1 MKRALVAI
9 ALAMSAA
16 GCQLPGGAPSS
27 GGFTV
32 SAEFTDVLDL
42 VPQAAVKVND
52 VTVGSV
58 TGIELHGWTAVVR
71 MRVDDHVK
79 LPDNTIAAIRQSSL
93 LGEKFVDLAAP
104 VQDPQGTLDAGDV
117 IPLER
122 TRRGAEVEEVL
133 AALGLL
139 LNGGGLAQL
148 KTINAEVGHA
158 LGGREADAKSALREL
173 DKFVAALD
181 AQKDDIVRAL
191 DALDRLTRQL
201 ADQTDTI
208 GRAIDALEPGLT
220 VLAGQREQLTA
231 ALVALRDLGSV
242 GKRVI
247 DQSKADTVA
256 SLKALQ
262 PTLDQLVR
270 AGDALPK
277 GLDMMLSYPF
287 PPNVQKAISG
297 DYVRLHITLD
307 LDAATIL
314 SNLVAKGT
322 TPGTPTTPTTPGLPL
337 PSLPPI
343 LPSLPPILP
352 TTLPSIL
359 PSGILPSG
367 GLLPSGILPGL
378 SLSAPVVTW
387 EYDPSTGEIAGVA
400 GGLQEILVGRTT

>member
-1 MKRALVAI
+1 VKRAFVMI
-9 ALAMSAA
+9 ALAMSVA

-58 TGIELHGWTAVVR
+58 TGVELHGWTAVVK
-71 MRVDDHVK
+71 MRVDDKVR
-79 LPDNTIAAIRQSSL
+79 LPDNALASIRQSSL

-104 VQDPQGTLDAGDV
+104 AQDPQGSLGDGDV
-117 IPLER
+117 IPLAR
-122 TRRGAEVEEVL
+122 TKRGAEVEEVL

-148 KTINAEVGHA
+148 KTINAEVGKA
-158 LGGREADAKSALREL
+158 LGGREADAKSALHEL
-173 DKFVAALD
+173 DTFVAALD

-191 DALDRLTRQL
+191 DALDRLTQQL
-201 ADQTDTI
+201 AAQTDTI
-208 GRAIDALEPGLT
+208 GRAVDALEPGLT

-247 DQSKADTVA
+247 DQSKADTLA

-307 LDAATIL
+307 LDAASIL

-322 TPGTPTTPTTPGLPL
+322 TPGTPTVPTVPGLPL

-367 GLLPSGILPGL
+367 LLPSGLLPGL
-378 SLSAPVVTW
+378 PLSAPVVTW
-387 EYDPSTGEIAGVA
+387 EYDPETGEIAGVT
-400 GGLQEILVGRTT
+400 GGLREILAGRAT

>member
-1 MKRALVAI
+1 MRRALIAI
-9 ALAMSAA
+9 ALALSTA
-16 GCQLPGGAPSS
+16 GCQLPGGSPAT

-58 TGIELHGWTAVVR
+58 TGVELHGWTAVVR
-71 MRVDDHVK
+71 MRVDDAVK
-79 LPDNTIAAIRQSSL
+79 LPDNAIAAIRQSSL

-104 VQDPQGTLDAGDV
+104 VENPQGTLGDGDV

-122 TRRGAEVEEVL
+122 TKRGAEVEEVL

-148 KTINAEVGHA
+148 KTINTEVGKA
-158 LGGREADAKSALREL
+158 LGGREADAKGALHEL

-181 AQKDDIVRAL
+181 QQKDDIVRAL
-191 DALDRLTRQL
+191 DALDRLTQQL
-201 ADQTDTI
+201 AAQTDTI
-208 GRAIDALEPGLT
+208 GRAVDALEPGLT

-247 DQSKADTVA
+247 DQSKADTLA

-270 AGDALPK
+270 AADALPK

-287 PPNVQKAISG
+287 PPNVQKAIAG

-307 LDAATIL
+307 LDAASIL

-322 TPGTPTTPTTPGLPL
+322 TPGTPTVPGLPPIL

-352 TTLPSIL
+352 TALPSIL
-359 PSGILPSG
+359 PSGLLPS
-367 GLLPSGILPGL
+367 GLLPSGLLPGL
-378 SLSAPVVTW
+378 PLSAPVVTW
-387 EYDPSTGEIAGVA
+387 EYDPETGEIAGVT
-400 GGLQEILVGRTT
+400 GGLQEILVGRPV

>member
-1 MKRALVAI
+1 MVAI
-9 ALAMSAA
+9 ALALCVS
-16 GCQLPGGAPSS
+16 GCQLPGGEPSS
-27 GGFTV
+27 GGFAV

-58 TGIELHGWTAVVR
+58 TGVELHGWTAVVR
-71 MRVDDHVK
+71 MRVADTVQ
-79 LPDNTIAAIRQSSL
+79 LPDNTVAAIRQSSL
-93 LGEKFVDLAAP
+93 LGEKFVALAAP
-104 VQDPQGTLDAGDV
+104 TDSPQGKLGDGDV

-122 TRRGAEVEEVL
+122 TKRGAEVEEVL

-148 KTINAEVGHA
+148 KTINAEVGKA
-158 LGGREADAKSALREL
+158 LGGHEADAKSTLHEL

-191 DALDRLTRQL
+191 DALDRLTKQL
-201 ADQTDTI
+201 AEQTDTI
-208 GRAIDALEPGLT
+208 GRAVDALEPGLT
-220 VLAGQREQLTA
+220 VLAGQRAQLTA

-247 DQSKADTVA
+247 DQSKADTLA

-262 PTLDQLVR
+262 PTLTQLVR

-277 GLDMMLSYPF
+277 GLDLMLSYPF

-297 DYVRLHITLD
+297 DYVRLHLTLD
-307 LDAATIL
+307 LDAASIL
-314 SNLVAKGT
+314 ANLVAKGT
-322 TPGTPTTPTTPGLPL
+322 TPGTPTVPGLPPIL

-352 TTLPSIL
+352 TALPSIL
-359 PSGILPSG
+359 PSGLLPS
-367 GLLPSGILPGL
+367 GLLPSGLLPGL
-378 SLSAPVVTW
+378 PLSAPAVTW
-387 EYDPSTGEIAGVA
+387 EYDPETGEIAGVT
-400 GGLQEILVGRTT
+400 GGLQEILSGRST

>member
-1 MKRALVAI
+1 MRRALIAI
-9 ALAMSAA
+9 AVALTTA

-27 GGFTV
+27 GGFLV

-58 TGIELHGWTAVVR
+58 TGVELHGWTAVVR
-71 MRVDDHVK
+71 MRVADTVK
-79 LPDNTIAAIRQSSL
+79 LPDNAIAAIRQSSL
-93 LGEKFVDLAAP
+93 LGEKFVDLSAP
-104 VQDPQGTLDAGDV
+104 ADSPQGTLSDGDV

-122 TRRGAEVEEVL
+122 TKRGAEVEEVL

-148 KTINAEVGHA
+148 KTINTEVGKA
-158 LGGREADAKSALREL
+158 LGGREADAKGALREL

-191 DALDRLTRQL
+191 DSLDRLTKQL
-201 ADQTDTI
+201 AEQTDTI
-208 GRAIDALEPGLT
+208 GRAVDALEPGLT
-220 VLAGQREQLTA
+220 VLAGQRVQLTA

-247 DQSKADTVA
+247 EQSKADTLA

-277 GLDMMLSYPF
+277 GLDLMLSYPF
-287 PPNVQKAISG
+287 PPNAQKAIAG

-307 LDAATIL
+307 LDAASIL

-322 TPGTPTTPTTPGLPL
+322 TPGTPTVPTLPGLPL

-352 TTLPSIL
+352 SLPPILPS
-359 PSGILPSG
+359 SGILPSG
-367 GLLPSGILPGL
+367 LLPSGLLPGL
-378 SLSAPVVTW
+378 PLSAPVVTW
-387 EYDPSTGEIAGVA
+387 EYDPATGEISGVT
-400 GGLQEILVGRTT
+400 GGLSEILAGRTA